1 MGRTREYQSAA
12 DRQRA
17 YRERVRAQAVATS
30 PTCKNPAPP
39 RRKSRLMRL
48 AAIEDEVRSLLG
60 EYEAWLAALPGSL
73 AESEQAARLA
83 VAIEGLGAIAEA
95 LGEIDPPRGFGRD

>member
-17 YRERVRAQAVATS
+17 YRERLREGAAVASLTRKS
-30 PTCKNPAPP
+30 QAPP
-39 RRKSRLMRL
+39 KRKSRLVRL
-48 AAIEDEVRSLLG
+48 AAIEIEVRSLLR
-60 EYEAWLAALPGSL
+60 EYETWLAALPESL

-83 VAIEGLGAIAEA
+83 EAIEGLGAIAEA